1 MESWAQNVVVVRSV
15 QVLFSYGN
23 AVDGGLAHWCV
34 LFVSDQLVF
43 EQFIF
48 EKTSILAVSCVLSS
62 CGKSNSCVICIK
74 IAQQIITDFS
84 SPIFFFKK
92 WT

>member
-23 AVDGGLAHWCV
+23 AVNGELTHWYV
-34 LFVSDQLVF
+34 SFVSDQLVF

-48 EKTSILAVSCVLSS
+48 KKTSILSVS
-62 CGKSNSCVICIK
+62 
-74 IAQQIITDFS
+74 
-84 SPIFFFKK
+84 
-92 WT
+92 